1 MALESDDQR
10 CFPSTSFAS
19 SNSFPKAIRFTCL
32 KPTFSIPVPYGSRR
46 SNCPLFF
53 IFRHRRHLYLLY
65 SHLAPFSFRT
75 RKTVLPYVKKK
86 IHNEQDRRYESKH
99 LKRENGHQ
107 LTPDRNF
114 ELIFICILWLLGAVE
129 NDICSTR
136 ELFGARYLLLWV
148 KERQLDIVT
157 YRGDVNLAAC
167 DTFWLEWL
175 FMKWVAQFNSLVCKK
190 ARQHQ
195 QQDSGYW
202 CKHDNLCIWEK
213 EKYQFLVTFVKH
225 GGNKP
230 LLTKAFQN
238 FKFFFWKSKTF
249 TRKMISVT
257 KYATPEVVKNKV
269 SATVFMETNVT

>member
-1 MALESDDQR
+1 MTSGVSHRLLSHQVTP
-10 CFPSTSFAS
+10 FPRQYDSHVWSQL
-19 SNSFPKAIRFTCL
+19 FPYQ
-32 KPTFSIPVPYGSRR
+32 SPYGSRR

-65 SHLAPFSFRT
+65 SHLAPFPFRT

-86 IHNEQDRRYESKH
+86 IHNEQDRRYESKN

-136 ELFGARYLLLWV
+136 ELFGASYLLLWL
-148 KERQLDIVT
+148 KERQLNIVT

-167 DTFWLEWL
+167 DTFWLEWR

-202 CKHDNLCIWEK
+202 CKHDNLCMRKRE
-213 EKYQFLVTFVKH
+213 VSVS
-225 GGNKP
+225 GDVC
-230 LLTKAFQN
+230 KAWRQ
-238 FKFFFWKSKTF
+238 
-249 TRKMISVT
+249 
-257 KYATPEVVKNKV
+257 
-269 SATVFMETNVT
+269 